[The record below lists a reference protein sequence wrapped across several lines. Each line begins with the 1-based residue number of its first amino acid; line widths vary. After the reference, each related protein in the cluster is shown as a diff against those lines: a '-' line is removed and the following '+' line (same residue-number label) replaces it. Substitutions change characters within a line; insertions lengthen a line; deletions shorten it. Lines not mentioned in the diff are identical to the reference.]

1 MRPGERQGY
10 PTRRAGSAWLGEH
23 PGVVVDHRYLGA
35 ASLHAEHGDLRSA
48 DHEVRVDDG
57 VVVAA
62 GRELVVAQLL
72 AAVERALDPLAPR
85 DVAGGVLVEERVVED
100 DAGLA
105 DA

>member
-1 MRPGERQGY
+1 MRPRERQGY
-10 PTRRAGSAWLGEH
+10 PTCRARSAWLGEY
-23 PGVVVDHRYLGA
+23 PGVVGDHRHLGA
-35 ASLHAEHGDLRSA
+35 RALDAEHRDLGAA

-62 GRELVVAQLL
+62 GGELIVAQLL

-105 DA
+105 DT